1 LVLDDPL
8 QHNDTIHAA
17 AFADFV
23 CNLVVSRGYQVLLST
38 HDRAQAEFLRRKMA
52 SRNLP
57 CTVLNLLGAGQD
69 GVEWTYRS
77 ADSVAPLFASA

>member
-1 LVLDDPL
+1 MIRFSTTTPSMLPL
-8 QHNDTIHAA
+8 SRIS
-17 AFADFV
+17 FATLWLAVGIRFS
-23 CNLVVSRGYQVLLST
+23 CQM